1 MFQSA
6 GYEIL
11 DYGFT
16 KTPKEQLSLII
27 ITIMSQKIY
36 LLSVEKRKNPSL
48 NFPKNK
54 IPNSINNF
62 TYELKIKYANLMLKK
77 ISFTLFKSSMRYFR
91 TFALFFIYGLIDFIS
106 LKIFRISF
114 VSKFLRKA

>member
-16 KTPKEQLSLII
+16 KTPKESIKFDYYYNHESENLFMYMWKKEEKIHHLIFR
-27 ITIMSQKIY
+27 KI
-36 LLSVEKRKNPSL
+36 
-48 NFPKNK
+48 K

-62 TYELKIKYANLMLKK
+62 TYR
-77 ISFTLFKSSMRYFR
+77 S
-91 TFALFFIYGLIDFIS
+91 
-106 LKIFRISF
+106 
-114 VSKFLRKA
+114 